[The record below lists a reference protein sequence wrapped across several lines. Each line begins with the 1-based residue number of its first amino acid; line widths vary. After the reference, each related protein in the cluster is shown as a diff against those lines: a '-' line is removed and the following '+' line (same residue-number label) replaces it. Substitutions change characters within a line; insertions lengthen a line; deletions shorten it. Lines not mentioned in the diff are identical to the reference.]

1 MTKSWQEIYRQS
13 IKDCKSLEQELKIKF
28 PETNF
33 RPLIT
38 PHILQLIKK
47 NGADSAVAKQ
57 YLPTDL
63 ENDVEINELGLLDPI
78 SDEKYNVAPGLIHR
92 YRNRA
97 LFLPTSV
104 CPIHCRYCFR
114 RNEISDHSEI
124 FKTDHDKMI
133 EYLENH
139 PEINEIIFSG
149 GDPLM
154 LQDQKLFDHIKIF
167 AARPNIKFLRFHT
180 RFPLVLPERISNDF
194 LNGLSVFKSQFS
206 DINFVLHINCIEEL
220 SDEVKVG
227 IKKMKEAG
235 FNILS
240 QSVLLKNIND
250 SADCLKTLF
259 ESLVQIGVR
268 PYYLHHPDQ
277 VKHGM
282 HFQISIE
289 KGRKIYLELRD
300 QLSGWMIPEYIIDLP
315 SGGGKIPL
323 FNPEHFEFNNH
334 VLNRFGI
341 LEKHSQEFN

>member
-1 MTKSWQEIYRQS
+1 MTEKWQEIYRNS
-13 IKDCKSLEQELKIKF
+13 LRDCKSLEQKLDLKF

-38 PHILQLIKK
+38 PHILMLIKK
-47 NGADSAVAKQ
+47 YGIDSPIGKQ
-57 YLPTDL
+57 YLPNKI
-63 ENDVEINELGLLDPI
+63 ENDPEINELGLIDPI
-78 SDEKYNVAPGLIHR
+78 SDKKYNVAPGLIHR

-114 RNEISDHSEI
+114 RNEISQNSKI
-124 FKTDHDKMI
+124 FKNDNQKLI
-133 EYLENH
+133 QYLKDH

-167 AARPNIKFLRFHT
+167 AEKPNINFLRFHT
-180 RFPLVLPERISNDF
+180 RFPLVLPERISHDF
-194 LNGLSVFKSQFS
+194 LRGLSHFQNQFS
-206 DINFVLHINCIEEL
+206 NINFVIHVNCAEEL
-220 SDEVKVG
+220 SEDVKVG
-227 IKKMKEAG
+227 LRKIKEAG

-240 QSVLLKNIND
+240 QSVLLKDVND
-250 SADCLKTLF
+250 SAYQLKSLF
-259 ESLVQIGVR
+259 ENLVEIGVR
-268 PYYLHHPDQ
+268 PYYLHHPDK

-289 KGRKIYLELRD
+289 DGRKIYLELRD

-323 FNPEHFEFNNH
+323 FNPENFEFKNQI
-334 VLNRFGI
+334 LNRFGM
-341 LEKHSQEFN
+341 LEEHPQEFN